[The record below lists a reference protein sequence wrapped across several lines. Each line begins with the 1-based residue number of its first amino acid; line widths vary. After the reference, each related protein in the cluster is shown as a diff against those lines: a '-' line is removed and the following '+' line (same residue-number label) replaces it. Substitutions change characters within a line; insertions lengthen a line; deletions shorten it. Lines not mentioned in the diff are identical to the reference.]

1 MGATAALMNIVFF
14 DGVCNL
20 CNGAVNFL
28 IGQDKQQKLKFASLQ
43 SKAGEAVLRR
53 YNLPDTDYESF
64 ILLKGDKLY
73 QKSDAALEVARLLGG
88 VWWGLYVFKLIP
100 RFLRDA
106 VYSWIARHRYQWFGR
121 KETCRLPTPE
131 LQGRFL

>member
-1 MGATAALMNIVFF
+1 MNIVFF

-28 IGQDKQQKLKFASLQ
+28 IDHDAKQRLRFASLQ
-43 SKAGEAVLRR
+43 SEAGQAVLQK
-53 YNLPDTDYESF
+53 YGLPQHQYESF
-64 ILLKGDKLY
+64 LLLKGDRLY

-88 VWWGLYVFKLIP
+88 MWTGFYVFKLVP

-106 VYSWIARHRYQWFGR
+106 VYSWVARNRYRWFG
-121 KETCRLPTPE
+121 KNSSCRMPTPE
-131 LQGRFL
+131 LRGRFV

>member
-1 MGATAALMNIVFF
+1 MNIVFF